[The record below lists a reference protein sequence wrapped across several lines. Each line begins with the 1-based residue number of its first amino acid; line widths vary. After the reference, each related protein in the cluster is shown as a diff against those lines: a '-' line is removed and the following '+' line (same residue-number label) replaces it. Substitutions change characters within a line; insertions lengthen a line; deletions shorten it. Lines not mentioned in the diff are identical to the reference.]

1 MKMDK
6 TLFLLLTGTIAAAS
20 TACII
25 REAKDPA
32 APGTPAATTAAT
44 TAPATTTAPAQDSD
58 PGARH
63 VTPKQVGSL
72 KGISVDNGD
81 GGAPAPTP
89 APTTACLDDTATASG
104 DCATISDKSC
114 SWASKR
120 CTAYKTY
127 LKGKVAAS
135 AVACTLAA
143 SSNACTGTTTVD
155 CGRNAIKAACVD
167 AKVATACATLAPK
180 CKDTA
185 DNCTAAFSA
194 LNAAGQQ
201 QALTYC
207 AGEGACSKGV
217 SACVEAALFPA
228 AEGVGGGGPRR

>member
-1 MKMDK
+1 MDK
-6 TLFLLLTGTIAAAS
+6 TRFLLLTGSIAAGGA
-20 TACII
+20 ACVI

-32 APGTPAATTAAT
+32 TPVT
-44 TAPATTTAPAQDSD
+44 PVTTTTTTTTPGATQGAD

-63 VTPKQVGSL
+63 VTTKQVGSL
-72 KGISVDNGD
+72 RGVTVDNGD

-104 DCATISDKSC
+104 DCATISDKTC

-127 LKGKVAAS
+127 LKGKVGAS

-143 SSNACTGTTTVD
+143 SSNACSGTTTVD
-155 CGRNAIKAACVD
+155 CGRNAVKAACVD

-207 AGEGACSKGV
+207 AGEGACNSGI

-228 AEGVGGGGPRR
+228 AEGVGGSGPRR